1 MVASHIHPKKVE
13 AGGAKMA
20 NKPSH
25 IFFHLPPAS
34 YSLETI
40 GCVNAHSSRDCGD
53 GFSLFFSPPALY
65 SNAERRYK
73 N

>member
-25 IFFHLPPAS
+25 IFFHLLPAS
-34 YSLETI
+34 YFLETI
-40 GCVNAHSSRDCGD
+40 GRVNAHSSRDCGI
-53 GFSLFFSPPALY
+53 GLPLLCLPALY
-65 SNAERRYK
+65 SNVERRYK